1 MTGQESAAESTLA
14 AEAGPVVPVCTPDS
28 SGGDE
33 RLPHTCRCGARWAG
47 SRTAHC
53 ASCHE
58 TFSGVTPFDAHR
70 RGGECRTPGDVGLS
84 LLPGRAYRCW
94 GNPFAEIHN
103 VGS

>member
-1 MTGQESAAESTLA
+1 
-14 AEAGPVVPVCTPDS
+14 
-28 SGGDE
+28 
-33 RLPHTCRCGARWAG
+33 
-47 SRTAHC
+47 
-53 ASCHE
+53 
-58 TFSGVTPFDAHR
+58 VTPFDAHR